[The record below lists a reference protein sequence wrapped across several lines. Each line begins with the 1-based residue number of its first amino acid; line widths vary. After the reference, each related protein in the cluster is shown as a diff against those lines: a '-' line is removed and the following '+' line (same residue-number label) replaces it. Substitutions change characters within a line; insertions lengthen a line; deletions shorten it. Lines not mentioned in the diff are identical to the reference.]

1 MNYEKEIWSNKLP
14 DCTKDIDIENYNEFF
29 KTMLERQLILKRRF
43 IDKLPMP
50 WTTDEIFKTGKFTNV
65 YRSLDKNSMWEIEHI
80 ILDDT
85 LDLRNLV

>member
-1 MNYEKEIWSNKLP
+1 MNYENESWSVKMPNIALK
-14 DCTKDIDIENYNEFF
+14 KDNNNYDEFF
-29 KTMLERQLILKRRF
+29 KTMLERQLIWKRRF
-43 IDKLPMP
+43 IDKLPMS